1 MPSKPKWWAQAEREQ
16 RKFEAWL
23 ERREIVLARR
33 IGAAR
38 NRFVRSIAAQ
48 YEFTPDSEF
57 SLLERAHAEAIE
69 KLLTASYRQTVEYQA
84 GLTLD
89 RIRSLKRIPNYE
101 GYFERLIQMW
111 IRLNATDKA
120 TSIAATATDDVRRAI
135 ARGTEAGK
143 GNREIGWDIR
153 NVTGLTV
160 SRALTI
166 ARTEVHGAALFASE
180 TISKQAEVDFGIKLM
195 KFWVPTLDA
204 RTRDSHA
211 AMAGKSEPMDGKFT
225 VGGKQMSR
233 PADPAGGPENVI
245 NCRCSLI
252 YREVGDDS

>member
-1 MPSKPKWWAQAEREQ
+1 MSKPKWWARAEREQ
-16 RKFEAWL
+16 REFEAWL

-38 NRFVRSIAAQ
+38 NRFVRSVAAQ
-48 YEFTPDSEF
+48 FVFIPDSQF
-57 SLLERAHAEAIE
+57 SLLERNHVEELE
-69 KLLTASYRQTVEYQA
+69 KLLTASYRQVVGYQA

-120 TSIAATATDDVRRAI
+120 TSIAATAADDVRRAI

-143 GNREIGWDIR
+143 GNREIGRDIR
-153 NVTGLTV
+153 KVTGLTV
-160 SRALTI
+160 ARALTV

-195 KFWVPTLDA
+195 KFWGPTLDA
-204 RTRDSHA
+204 RTRDAHA
-211 AMAGKSEPMDGKFT
+211 AMSGKSEPMDGKFM
-225 VGGKQMSR
+225 VGGKLMSR
-233 PADPAGGPENVI
+233 PSDPAGGAANVI

-252 YREVGDDS
+252 YREVDDE